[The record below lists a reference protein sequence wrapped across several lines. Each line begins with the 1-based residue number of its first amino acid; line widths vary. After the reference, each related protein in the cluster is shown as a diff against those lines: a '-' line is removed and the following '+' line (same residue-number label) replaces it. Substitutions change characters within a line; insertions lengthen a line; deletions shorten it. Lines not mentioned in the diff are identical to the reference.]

1 MSPVVRQ
8 SARAPSKTRRPAR
21 QGRQDQPSTGRT
33 PALTATPRRT
43 ATAAVKSRRIPGAKK
58 IVNDLLP
65 AFSRQLAAMLT
76 AGMPI
81 VTSLEALE
89 EQADNPNFRTLVG
102 NVRRSIEGGSAFS
115 EALRN
120 YPSVFD
126 DLYAN
131 MVRGGETGGQLA
143 ETIGRLAGFLEATA
157 KLRRKI
163 KSAMMYP
170 TIVLCIAI
178 AIAIAM
184 IVFIVPVF
192 GSMFAD
198 FGAKLPGPTQV
209 LLDLSDFLRLHGLYV
224 LGAVIIVAVAFKKW
238 KSTEKGAYTW
248 DQLRLRFPVFGE
260 LNRKVAAARFA
271 RTFGQ
276 LIRSGVPILNALEI
290 VAGAT
295 GNSVTGRI
303 IYEAR
308 SAVEKGEPLSTALVH
323 QKVFPAML
331 VRMLQAGEK
340 TGKVDEMMSS
350 IADFYDDEVETML
363 TGLTSLLEPLLMVFL
378 GVIIGGIV
386 LCMFLPI
393 FKMGEI
399 VGQG

>member
-1 MSPVVRQ
+1 MSPVVKQ
-8 SARAPSKTRRPAR
+8 SAKTSSPRGNRAASGGRRKEIKSQRAPAPGAKT
-21 QGRQDQPSTGRT
+21 
-33 PALTATPRRT
+33 
-43 ATAAVKSRRIPGAKK
+43 SRKGHVAGAKK
-58 IVNDLLP
+58 IANDSLP
-65 AFSRQLAAMLT
+65 GFSRQLSAMLT

-81 VTSLEALE
+81 VAALEALT
-89 EQADNPNFRTLVG
+89 EQTDNPNFKMVIGRIQA
-102 NVRRSIEGGSAFS
+102 SIENGSAFS
-115 EALRN
+115 ESLRQF
-120 YPSVFD
+120 PSVFD

-143 ETIGRLAGFLEATA
+143 ETVGRLAGFLEASA
-157 KLRRKI
+157 KLRRKV

-198 FGAKLPGPTQV
+198 FGADLPAPTQA
-209 LLDLSDFLRLHGLYV
+209 LLTVSDFLRAYGIYV
-224 LGAVIIVAVAFKKW
+224 AIVVIVAVVMFRRW
-238 KSTEKGAYTW
+238 KNTEQGAYSF
-248 DQLRLRFPVFGE
+248 DNFVLRAPVFGE
-260 LNRKVAAARFA
+260 LNKKVAAARFS

-276 LIRSGVPILNALEI
+276 LIRSGVPILSALEI
-290 VAGAT
+290 CSGAT
-295 GNSVTGRI
+295 GNKVAGRI
-303 IYEAR
+303 VLNAR
-308 SAVEKGEPLSTALVH
+308 EAVEKGEPLSGAMLEQT
-323 QKVFPAML
+323 VFPIMM

-340 TGKVDEMMSS
+340 TGKIDEMMDS

-363 TGLTSLLEPLLMVFL
+363 SGLTSLLEPLLMVFL

-393 FKMGEI
+393 FKMGEV
-399 VGQG
+399 VGGG